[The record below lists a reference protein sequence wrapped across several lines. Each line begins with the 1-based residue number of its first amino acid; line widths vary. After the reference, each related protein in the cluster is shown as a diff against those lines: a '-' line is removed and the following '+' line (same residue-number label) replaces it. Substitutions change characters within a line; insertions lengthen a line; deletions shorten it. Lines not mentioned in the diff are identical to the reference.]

1 MHAVPEETPRGS
13 QDGDDEEQKM
23 DSDDEEKSEGELDRA
38 EVSTRGLN
46 KGVGKDKQYG
56 DKDLDM
62 Q

>member
-1 MHAVPEETPRGS
+1 MSSVPEETPRGS

-46 KGVGKDKQYG
+46 KGVGKDK
-56 DKDLDM
+56 
-62 Q
+62 